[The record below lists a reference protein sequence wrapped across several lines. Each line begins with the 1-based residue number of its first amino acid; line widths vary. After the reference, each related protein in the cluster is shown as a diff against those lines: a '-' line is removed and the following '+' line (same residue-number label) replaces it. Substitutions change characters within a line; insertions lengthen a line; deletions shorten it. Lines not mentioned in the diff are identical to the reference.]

1 METRPLAPEIWEK
14 LPYEVQTYILFL
26 ENRLEQMEYRLR
38 QSLEKIGQLE
48 QEVMELKARLNRH
61 SGNSSQPPSADS
73 PQAPKRKAREKSG
86 RRPGGQPGRQGKHRS
101 LLPQVDKIVEHRAT
115 ICPHCQGWLD
125 QTGGQG
131 VPPLERHQ
139 VWELP
144 EIKPVVTEHRLLAG
158 WCPHCR
164 VWVKPDL
171 PVEVSQSAFGPR
183 LQAWVA
189 LLTGRFRRSRRQVVD
204 LLRELCGVE
213 VSLGSIQTL
222 CEETSEALAAPYQE
236 ARETV
241 AQADTAFVDETGW
254 KEQGNRRWLWVAVTK
269 LVTVFLVSCSRSRQA
284 LRQLIG
290 DDFPGILHSDRW
302 GAYNIVDCS
311 RRQLCRAHLK
321 RDFQA
326 LSERK
331 TRAGPLG
338 AWGLREVKRLFVV
351 WHRYQASKISWAE
364 MRWELVP
371 VRTRLGRL
379 LRRGAA
385 CGDPKA
391 EGFCR
396 NLLKLWPALL
406 TFAFVPGVEPTNNR
420 AERALR
426 GAVLWR
432 KGCFGNQSD
441 QGCRFTER
449 ILTAVATLRQQE
461 RNIVEYMVAAIQAH
475 RTGQP
480 APSLLPV
487 NMSIAEAA

>member
-1 METRPLAPEIWEK
+1 METRPIAPEIWEK
-14 LPYEVQTYILFL
+14 LPPEVQAYILVL
-26 ENRLEQMEYRLR
+26 ETALRQALEQ
-38 QSLEKIGQLE
+38 IAQLE
-48 QEVMELKARLNRH
+48 QRGMELEARLNRH

-86 RRPGGQPGRQGKHRS
+86 RRPGGQPGHEGKHRS
-101 LLPQVDKIVEHRAT
+101 LLPPDQVDKIVEHRAT

-125 QTGGQG
+125 QSGGQG
-131 VPPLERHQ
+131 VPPVERHQ

-144 EIKPVVTEHRLLAG
+144 EIKPVVIEHRRLAG

-189 LLTGRFRRSRRQVVD
+189 LLTGRFRQSRRQVVD
-204 LLRELCGVE
+204 LLRELCGVK

-222 CEETSEALAAPYQE
+222 CEETSEALAAPYHEAQE
-236 ARETV
+236 AV
-241 AQADTAFVDETGW
+241 AQAETAFVDETGW
-254 KEQGNRRWLWVAVTK
+254 KEQGKRRWLWVAVTK
-269 LVTVFLVSCSRSRQA
+269 LVTVFLVSCSRGRQA
-284 LRQLIG
+284 LHQLIG
-290 DDFPGILHSDRW
+290 EDFPGILHSDRW

-311 RRQLCRAHLK
+311 RRQLCWAHLK

-326 LSERK
+326 LSERQ

-338 AWGLREVKRLFVV
+338 AWGLREVKRLFDI
-351 WHRYQASKISWAE
+351 WHRYQAGKITWAE

-391 EGFCR
+391 EAFCR

-406 TFAFVPGVEPTNNR
+406 TFAFLPGVEPTNNR

-432 KGCFGNQSD
+432 QGCFGNQSD

-461 RNIVEYMVAAIQAH
+461 RNIVEYMVAAINAH
-475 RTGQP
+475 RAGQP
-480 APSLLPV
+480 APSLLPAV
-487 NMSIAEAA
+487 SVFAAAA